1 MPNIEYGD
9 FYCNV
14 DNFGET
20 YCDAKK
26 LMRVEIPGLRV
37 NTEVIIYF
45 VDASHA
51 ENKKKR
57 RSHTGLLISINR
69 DPIFG
74 IVIYR

>member
-1 MPNIEYGD
+1 
-9 FYCNV
+9 
-14 DNFGET
+14 
-20 YCDAKK
+20 
-26 LMRVEIPGLRV
+26 MRVEIPGLRV